1 MVADFEN
8 IPLEQVWKLGVI
20 NFLNDLLYI
29 KMKGNHDTEQLRK
42 ENNKR

>member
-1 MVADFEN
+1 MVSEFEN

-29 KMKGNHDTEQLRK
+29 KMKGNHDAEQLRK